1 MNPNT
6 QPHSSSWIA
15 FTYASFAGSAF
26 MVAAGIFFLPVDLWI
41 KSYLAM
47 GTFMLVQCAIAMTKT
62 LRDTHEASKLMNR
75 IEDARTE
82 KLLMDVGKP

>member
-1 MNPNT
+1 
-6 QPHSSSWIA
+6 
-15 FTYASFAGSAF
+15 
-26 MVAAGIFFLPVDLWI
+26 
-41 KSYLAM
+41 
-47 GTFMLVQCAIAMTKT
+47 MLVQCAIAMTKT